1 MEMTEIP
8 RLIVMYDDKNRI
20 IVLTHHILDNFLHFL
35 MHIFI
40 PFKMSSLG
48 HSTLENRDDLYPA
61 STAYRN
67 SLLLICVYPA

>member
-40 PFKMSSLG
+40 PFKNVISRTF
-48 HSTLENRDDLYPA
+48 HSGKIEMIYILLP
-61 STAYRN
+61 
-67 SLLLICVYPA
+67 LLIEILFY